1 MKRSWPQYWPK
12 VYELIKQAMRS
23 SLRQFLTGEMIFKIL
38 LQEIDDKVEN
48 SRLSLERQRDLRAVG
63 FLFFSVLTLSNLT
76 TTAMIS

>member
-1 MKRSWPQYWPK
+1 
-12 VYELIKQAMRS
+12 
-23 SLRQFLTGEMIFKIL
+23 MIFKIL